1 MFTGIIETT
10 STIQST
16 RPAPGGM
23 VLTIDIKHL
32 ADGTKLGDSIA
43 VNGTCLTVTKLAGT
57 IADFDVSAETL
68 SKSNLAAARPATPV
82 NLERALQVGAR
93 FGGHI
98 VQGHVDSTAKIKSI
112 TQKGSFTEITI
123 AADTEL
129 LDEMIPKGS
138 VSLNGIS
145 LTIARMD
152 KTTFT
157 IALIPTTMSDT
168 TLSTAKQG
176 DTVNIE
182 TDIIAKTIK
191 KQLQNILP
199 NQNTLTAE
207 KLKQLGF

>member
-10 STIQST
+10 SKIRST

-32 ADGTKLGDSIA
+32 ADDTKLGDSIA
-43 VNGTCLTVTKLAGT
+43 VNGTCLTVTKLTGST
-57 IADFDVSAETL
+57 ADFDVSAETL
-68 SKSNLAAARPATPV
+68 SKSNLASARSSTPV
-82 NLERALQVGAR
+82 NLERAMQANSR

-98 VQGHVDSTAKIKSI
+98 VQGHVDGTAKIKTI

-123 AADTEL
+123 AASTEL

-138 VSLNGIS
+138 VSINGIS

-152 KTTFT
+152 KSTFT
-157 IALIPTTMSDT
+157 IALIPKTITDT

-182 TDIIAKTIK
+182 TDIIAKTMK

-199 NQNTLTAE
+199 NQNKLTSE

>member
-10 STIQST
+10 STIQSI

-32 ADGTKLGDSIA
+32 ADDTKLGDSIA

-68 SKSNLAAARPATPV
+68 SKSSLATARPATPV
-82 NLERALQVGAR
+82 NLERAMQASAR

-112 TQKGSFTEITI
+112 IQKGSFTEITI
-123 AADTEL
+123 DASREL

-138 VSLNGIS
+138 VALNGIS

-152 KTTFT
+152 KATFT

-191 KQLQNILP
+191 KQLKNILP
-199 NQNTLTAE
+199 NNNKLTAE

>member
-10 STIQST
+10 SKIRST

-23 VLTIDIKHL
+23 ILTIDIKHL
-32 ADGTKLGDSIA
+32 AEDTKLGDSIA
-43 VNGTCLTVTKLAGT
+43 VNGTCLTVTKLTGST
-57 IADFDVSAETL
+57 ADFDVSAETL
-68 SKSNLAAARPATPV
+68 SKSNLASARPSTPV
-82 NLERALQVGAR
+82 NLERAMQANSR

-98 VQGHVDSTAKIKSI
+98 VQGHVDGTAKIKTI
-112 TQKGSFTEITI
+112 TPKGSFTEITI
-123 AADTEL
+123 AASTEL

-138 VSLNGIS
+138 VSINGIS

-152 KTTFT
+152 KSTFT
-157 IALIPTTMSDT
+157 IALIPKTITDT

-199 NQNTLTAE
+199 NQNKLTAE